1 MSAVSVM
8 KKTASVKK
16 QITKKSSFV
25 LLILFLCILFSCS
38 KGGGEKDS
46 FQMKLIDD
54 WRFTY
59 KRSFVIMSIKANG
72 NWESQVREKDRFS
85 KVVGKKGEQRGA
97 WELQENNKYLKITV
111 ESGDKFDFDWEPG
124 NEYRYEISSLTEKEL
139 VLLRIQS
146 GKKFVWKRIGGGTTS
161 SSPGSGEEKLITTQ
175 TIDLDPF
182 IINLKKRSPYSKD
195 RYICVKFKIIKNLDK
210 PVKTP
215 EDLPEKLPVHPSLR
229 ENIMFY
235 LSSLEYSEVNT
246 FDEVREVVSKLEKI
260 AEPYYGES
268 LKELNLD
275 NIIVAGSRG
284 SLEEFIIQYPEQMER
299 FGITPPQR
307 PEGS

>member
-97 WELQENNKYLKITV
+97 WELQENNKYLKRS
-111 ESGDKFDFDWEPG
+111 SGGHF
-124 NEYRYEISSLTEKEL
+124 
-139 VLLRIQS
+139 
-146 GKKFVWKRIGGGTTS
+146 
-161 SSPGSGEEKLITTQ
+161 
-175 TIDLDPF
+175 
-182 IINLKKRSPYSKD
+182 
-195 RYICVKFKIIKNLDK
+195 
-210 PVKTP
+210 
-215 EDLPEKLPVHPSLR
+215 
-229 ENIMFY
+229 
-235 LSSLEYSEVNT
+235 
-246 FDEVREVVSKLEKI
+246 
-260 AEPYYGES
+260 
-268 LKELNLD
+268 
-275 NIIVAGSRG
+275 
-284 SLEEFIIQYPEQMER
+284 
-299 FGITPPQR
+299 
-307 PEGS
+307 